1 MTGAGAR
8 ATSGICGRGGGAA
21 GTSDAETGSPLVLC
35 GTADTAGATLASI
48 ACCAALSAAAIVTFT
63 SEPVP

>member
-8 ATSGICGRGGGAA
+8 ATTGICGRGGGAA

-35 GTADTAGATLASI
+35 GTADTAGAMLAR
-48 ACCAALSAAAIVTFT
+48 
-63 SEPVP
+63 